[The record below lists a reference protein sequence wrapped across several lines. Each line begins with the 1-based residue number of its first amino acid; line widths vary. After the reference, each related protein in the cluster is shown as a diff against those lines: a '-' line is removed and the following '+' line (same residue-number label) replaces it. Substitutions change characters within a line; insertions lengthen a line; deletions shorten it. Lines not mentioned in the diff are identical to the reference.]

1 MIISVNGKSVGGMT
15 LVEFQIELDI
25 CGPEVML
32 VVSRYDVNKEVVDSC
47 THEKK
52 SLSEMGMDWND
63 IGAVTP
69 SVKKKVSFNA
79 GDNQSNVCTSGQEQ
93 ISVNSQVSDTKNN
106 HTAAQK
112 KSAINDMSQVKKRL
126 GVDAN
131 INKMPSS
138 LHGSN
143 LSAKVKKVKQD
154 SRNTHN
160 AAVEHNTTSNTNS
173 SSTGKSTSVSAK
185 ESQSL
190 IRRSKQYESKS
201 DLSKEDPSVS
211 LDAKTHYSLKKKA
224 SSLDLDDL
232 PSSEEEEDASF
243 VDSEDDD
250 DENPWL
256 GW

>member
-1 MIISVNGKSVGGMT
+1 MIISVNGRSVGGMT
-15 LVEFQIELDI
+15 LAEFQIELDI

-47 THEKK
+47 THGEN

-69 SVKKKVSFNA
+69 SVQKKVTFNA
-79 GDNQSNVCTSGQEQ
+79 GGNQTNVCTSGQEQ

-106 HTAAQK
+106 HTAPQK
-112 KSAINDMSQVKKRL
+112 KSTINDTSQVKKRL

-131 INKMPSS
+131 VNKMPSS

-143 LSAKVKKVKQD
+143 LSAKVKKVNQD
-154 SRNTHN
+154 SRNTHK
-160 AAVEHNTTSNTNS
+160 AAVEHNTTSTTNS
-173 SSTGKSTSVSAK
+173 SSTGKEPQA
-185 ESQSL
+185 L
-190 IRRSKQYESKS
+190 IRRRKQYESKS
-201 DLSKEDPSVS
+201 HHSKEDPSVS

-224 SSLDLDDL
+224 DSLDVDDL